1 MTPTLLPLRRVR
13 EILGIRSKSTLSSY
27 IREGKLR
34 AVRLPGGH
42 QRVAED
48 DLAAFI
54 ESRKS
59 GSHHQSPRA

>member
-1 MTPTLLPLRRVR
+1 MTPSLLKLRRVR
-13 EILGIRSKSTLSSY
+13 EILDVGKGTLSSY
-27 IREGKLR
+27 IRDGKLR
-34 AVRLPGGH
+34 AVRMPGGH

-59 GSHHQSPRA
+59 GVHSQSPRA